1 MVHFYFKGVKQVNT
15 RYKINETVNTFL
27 LKENKF
33 MPGMHLRQPRFTYS
47 AYEQFTKKQ
56 RKTTGY

>member
-1 MVHFYFKGVKQVNT
+1 
-15 RYKINETVNTFL
+15 
-27 LKENKF
+27 